1 MNLAELYATFY
12 AAVVTMTLTAWLGWV
27 GVTLIFSAFML
38 NSHHVLKSSSRL
50 YLAMNIAG
58 SALFG
63 YDLFTKESWSGVTLQ
78 TVWILIAIS
87 AAMRKKAAG

>member
-1 MNLAELYATFY
+1 MNLPELLSTAYT
-12 AAVVTMTLTAWLGWV
+12 AVVTMTLIAWLGWV

-38 NSHHVLKSSSRL
+38 NSHHVLASSSGL
-50 YLAMNIAG
+50 YLAMNITG

-87 AAMRKKAAG
+87 AATRKKAAG